1 MGELLGCWALFVL
14 LIQIIEKPGDYAKTL
29 VLRIKNVMAVGQKWH
44 ANLPDDQRSKACYHV
59 MIRTFEVCHISSKR
73 R

>member
-1 MGELLGCWALFVL
+1 MV
-14 LIQIIEKPGDYAKTL
+14 
-29 VLRIKNVMAVGQKWH
+29 VGQKWH
-44 ANLPDDQRSKACYHV
+44 ANLPDDQGSKACYHV